1 MAETFA
7 IWKPKGVSSFRALG
21 AVRRAHKG
29 EKVGHAGTLDPLA
42 EGILVVAVG
51 REATRKIHE
60 AVGADK
66 EYVATV
72 RFGATSA
79 TDDAE
84 GPVVERDVQ
93 QLPLREQ
100 IEEAVSRQVGA
111 QLQVP
116 PAFSAVHV
124 AGKRAYDLARQG
136 KEVVMEPREVT
147 VFEAEVLD
155 YAWPEARIRFV
166 TGPGVYVRSLA
177 RDLGAVLGVGAY
189 LAGLVRTRVGEF
201 TRKDCRESDARLP
214 GDAARAA

>member
-7 IWKPKGVSSFRALG
+7 IWKPKGVSSFRTLG
-21 AVRRAHKG
+21 AIRRANKG

-51 REATRKIHE
+51 REATKKLHE

-66 EYVATV
+66 EYVAKI

-84 GPVVERDVQ
+84 GPITEREVVSV
-93 QLPLREQ
+93 PTREQ
-100 IEEAVSRQVGA
+100 IEEAVSRQVGK
-111 QLQVP
+111 QMQVP

-136 KEVVMEPREVT
+136 KEVAMEPREVT

-155 YAWPEARIRFV
+155 YSWPEAQVRYV
-166 TGPGVYVRSLA
+166 TGPGVYIRSLA
-177 RDLGAVLGVGAY
+177 RDLGEVLSAGSY
-189 LAGLVRTRVGEF
+189 LAGLTRTRVGEF
-201 TRKDCRESDARLP
+201 TREVCREFES
-214 GDAARAA
+214 